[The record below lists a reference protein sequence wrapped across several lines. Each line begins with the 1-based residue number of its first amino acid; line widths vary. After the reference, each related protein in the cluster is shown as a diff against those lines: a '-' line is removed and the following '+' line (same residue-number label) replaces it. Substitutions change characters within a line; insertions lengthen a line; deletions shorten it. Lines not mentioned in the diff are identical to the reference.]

1 MVRTKAGKAPLV
13 QFIKTPSG
21 DELAVLPRAAYEALI
36 ARVDPHAGDLG
47 IPGQLPETVE
57 RAKAPG
63 ALNQDLEDRA
73 DHAEALAAYRDGR
86 SEALTADEMRALLA
100 APTPLAFWRKKRG
113 LTQRDL
119 AAKAEIP
126 QGYLSQLEAGKKG
139 GTPDTLKRL
148 AQALG
153 IGLDDLVD

>member
-1 MVRTKAGKAPLV
+1 M
-13 QFIKTPSG
+13 
-21 DELAVLPRAAYEALI
+21 
-36 ARVDPHAGDLG
+36 
-47 IPGQLPETVE
+47 
-57 RAKAPG
+57 AKV
-63 ALNQDLEDRA
+63 EDRA
-73 DHAEALAAYRDGR
+73 EHAAALAAYREGR

-100 APTPLAFWRKKRG
+100 APTPLAFWRRKRG
-113 LTQRDL
+113 FTQRDL

-126 QGYLSQLEAGKKG
+126 QGCLSQLEAGRTR